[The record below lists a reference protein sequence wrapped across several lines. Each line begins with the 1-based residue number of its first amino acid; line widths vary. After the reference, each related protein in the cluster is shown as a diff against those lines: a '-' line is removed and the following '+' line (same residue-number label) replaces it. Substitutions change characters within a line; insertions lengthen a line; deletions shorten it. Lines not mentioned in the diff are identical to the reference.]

1 LFRALAG
8 VRLAALTAYFL
19 TKHRSGRRIDPGVGA
34 DVDVRRVH
42 GAAGDRAVLTPEEER

>member
-19 TKHRSGRRIDPGVGA
+19 TKHRSGRRIDPVWE
-34 DVDVRRVH
+34 RMSMS
-42 GAAGDRAVLTPEEER
+42 AGYMVQRAIELC